1 MFQMGHSVWRLIVDS
16 FGEPRLWV
24 DALSQNA
31 FDTGAGMGLM
41 IPYASFMTIDNNI
54 VKYGMAIP
62 SINNLIRYRYEVPF
76 VPYYILHSNKQE
88 TLVHAP
94 KLWAEEI
101 SMSIIVS
108 INKRCLFF
116 KCLKTMNSNRL
127 LFTHYVCR

>member
-1 MFQMGHSVWRLIVDS
+1 MLHSFLRLIVDS

-62 SINNLIRYRYEVPF
+62 SINNLIRYRYEIPSI
-76 VPYYILHSNKQE
+76 PYYILHSNKQE
-88 TLVHAP
+88 AHGPHRSHEKRFQL
-94 KLWAEEI
+94 
-101 SMSIIVS
+101 
-108 INKRCLFF
+108 INKGMIIL
-116 KCLKTMNSNRL
+116 
-127 LFTHYVCR
+127 